1 MQYRMLGNTGKK
13 VSALGFG
20 AMRLPKDRD
29 YAIECIRRCLDLG
42 ANIIDTAF
50 GYHRGESEVI
60 VGEAIADRARGDV
73 YLSTKNPLRC
83 NTGKGWRERL
93 ETQLER
99 LNTDY
104 IDFYQAA
111 HGLSWDRYVEN
122 FSRPT
127 AGLEEAI
134 KAKQEGTIRHFGFS
148 THDKPEGI
156 QKLIDTGHFE
166 HIILQYNLLDRKNE
180 EVIAYAHEKGV
191 GIVVMG
197 PVGGGRL
204 AAPSQQ
210 IREMLPGGAKSS
222 AEIALRFVLANP
234 GVSCALSG
242 MNAIEQ
248 VEENVATASREDP
261 LSDEEK
267 LHVMQSLEE
276 NRKLAELY
284 CTDCKYCMPC
294 PNDVNIPLN
303 FRIMNFHRVF
313 GLTDH
318 AKQQYARFFAE
329 KKRVEGLAASECQ
342 ECGECEPKC
351 PQDIPIIKQL
361 KETHE
366 ALGDGREKG

>member
-1 MQYRMLGNTGKK
+1 PR
-13 VSALGFG
+13 
-20 AMRLPKDRD
+20 
-29 YAIECIRRCLDLG
+29 E
-42 ANIIDTAF
+42 
-50 GYHRGESEVI
+50 
-60 VGEAIADRARGDV
+60 DV

-99 LNTDY
+99 LNTDH

-111 HGLSWDRYVEN
+111 HGLSWERYTEN

-127 AGLEEAI
+127 AGLDEAI
-134 KAKQEGTIRHFGFS
+134 KAKEEGTIRHFGFS
-148 THDKPEGI
+148 THDRPEGI
-156 QKLIDTGHFE
+156 MRLIDTGHFE

-180 EVIAYAHEKGV
+180 EVIEYANQNGV
-191 GIVVMG
+191 GIIVMG

-204 AAPSQQ
+204 AAPSEQ
-210 IREMLPGGAKSS
+210 IKSMLPGGVQSS
-222 AEIALRFVLANP
+222 AEIALRFVLSNP
-234 GVSCALSG
+234 AVDCAISG
-242 MNAIEQ
+242 MNELQQ
-248 VEENVATASREDP
+248 VEENVATASRKDP

-267 LHVMQSLEE
+267 LQVMASLAE

-294 PNDVNIPLN
+294 PHDVNIPLN
-303 FRIMNFHRVF
+303 FRIMNFHRVY

-318 AKQQYARFFAE
+318 AKSQYARFFAE

-361 KETHE
+361 KETHA
-366 ALGDGREKG
+366 ALG

>member
-1 MQYRMLGNTGKK
+1 MQYRELGSTGKK
-13 VSALGFG
+13 VSRLGFG

-42 ANIIDTAF
+42 ANLIDTAF
-50 GYHRGESEVI
+50 GYGGGESEVI
-60 VGEAIADRARGDV
+60 VGEAIADRPRESV

-83 NTGKGWRERL
+83 NTGAGWRERL
-93 ETQLER
+93 ETQLEK

-111 HGLSWDRYVEN
+111 HGLSWERYTDN
-122 FSRPT
+122 FSKPT
-127 AGLEEAI
+127 AGLDEAI
-134 KAKQEGTIRHFGFS
+134 KAKEEGTLKHFGFS

-156 QKLIDTGHFE
+156 KKLIDTGHFE

-191 GIVVMG
+191 GIIVMG

-204 AAPSQQ
+204 AAPSEA
-210 IREMLPGGAKSS
+210 IRKMLPGGATSS

-234 GVSCALSG
+234 GVDCALSG

-248 VEENVATASREDP
+248 VEENCATASREDP
-261 LSDEEK
+261 LTDEEN
-267 LHVMQSLEE
+267 LHVMASLEE

-284 CTDCKYCMPC
+284 CTECDYCMPC

-303 FRIMNFHRVF
+303 FRIMNFHRVY
-313 GLTDH
+313 GLTDY
-318 AKQQYARFFAE
+318 AKGQYARFFAE

-351 PQDIPIIKQL
+351 PQDIPIMEQL

-366 ALGDGREKG
+366 ALGGGREKG

>member
-1 MQYRMLGNTGKK
+1 MQYRELGSTGKK
-13 VSALGFG
+13 VSRLGFG

-42 ANIIDTAF
+42 SNLIDTAF
-50 GYHRGESEVI
+50 GYHGGESEVI
-60 VGEAIADRARGDV
+60 VGEAIADRPREDV
-73 YLSTKNPLRC
+73 FLSTKNPLRC
-83 NTGKGWRERL
+83 ETGKGWRERL

-99 LNTDY
+99 ANTDY
-104 IDFYQAA
+104 FDFYQAA
-111 HGLSWDRYVEN
+111 HGLSWSNYVEN
-122 FSRPT
+122 FSKPT

-134 KAKQEGTIRHFGFS
+134 KAKEEGTIRHFGFS

-156 QKLIDTGHFE
+156 MKLIDTGHFE

-191 GIVVMG
+191 GIIVMG

-204 AAPSQQ
+204 GTPSEQ
-210 IREMLPGGAKSS
+210 IQKMIPGGAKST
-222 AEIALRFVLANP
+222 AEIAMRFVLANP
-234 GVSCALSG
+234 GVDCAISG
-242 MNAIEQ
+242 MNEISH
-248 VEENVATASREDP
+248 VEENIATASREDA

-267 LHVMQSLEE
+267 LHVLESLEE
-276 NRKLAELY
+276 NRKYAELY

-294 PNDVNIPLN
+294 PHDVNIPLN
-303 FRIMNFHRVF
+303 FSCMNFHRVY

-318 AKQQYARFFAE
+318 AKSQYARFFAE

-351 PQDIPIIKQL
+351 PQDIPIIAQL
-361 KETHE
+361 KETAE
-366 ALGDGREKG
+366 TLG